1 MGDTVRWDNK
11 STATEGHTVTG
22 DGKFRSGTLKKGD
35 SYSFKFNKTGTYKYI
50 CAIHP
55 FMKGSVKV
63 TKSSGG
69 GGGGGSNGGSGGN
82 GSGGTSP
89 SNGDSTGSTGTGIGT
104 GTGTTFTDPAP
115 TSTLPMTGFGVL
127 PLAILGGLLL
137 ALGLL
142 MRLPAVRDRF
152 RVF

>member
-1 MGDTVRWDNK
+1 VGDTVRWDNK

-22 DGKFRSGTLKKGD
+22 DGKFSSATLKKGD
-35 SYSFKFNKTGTYKYI
+35 SYSFKFTKTGTYKYI

-69 GGGGGSNGGSGGN
+69 GGGSNGGSGGN
-82 GSGGTSP
+82 GNGGTSP
-89 SNGDSTGSTGTGIGT
+89 TSNDSTGNTGTNT
-104 GTGTTFTDPAP
+104 GTDPGTTFTDPAP
-115 TSTLPMTGFGVL
+115 TSTLPLTGFSVL
-127 PLAILGGLLL
+127 PLAILGALLL

>member
-1 MGDTVRWDNK
+1 ML
-11 STATEGHTVTG
+11 TG
-22 DGKFRSGTLKKGD
+22 DGKFSSGTLKKGD

-69 GGGGGSNGGSGGN
+69 GGGDGSNGGSGGN

-89 SNGDSTGSTGTGIGT
+89 SNGDSTGSTGTGTGT

-127 PLAILGGLLL
+127 PLAILGAVLL

-142 MRLPAVRDRF
+142 MRLPAVRNRF